1 MDPDFCHLYGIT
13 RIECKLYRSNY
24 RCHVDFSADGAY
36 YGSRTLCRTERLR
49 IDETLFK
56 ELSHN
61 DRFQCDDGHYL
72 LPSCPYCRFTVRAAG
87 TYIAHYL

>member
-13 RIECKLYRSNY
+13 RIECKFYCCNY
-24 RCHVDFSADGAY
+24 RCHVDFSADGTY

-61 DRFQCDDGHYL
+61 DRFQCDDGHYF

>member
-13 RIECKLYRSNY
+13 RIECRLYRSHY
-24 RCHVDFSADGAY
+24 RCHVDFSADGTY
-36 YGSRTLCRTERLR
+36 YGSRTLCWTERFR
-49 IDETLFK
+49 INEALFK

-61 DRFQCDDGHYL
+61 DRFQCDNGNYL
-72 LPSCPYCRFTVRAAG
+72 LPSCPYCRFAVGAAG